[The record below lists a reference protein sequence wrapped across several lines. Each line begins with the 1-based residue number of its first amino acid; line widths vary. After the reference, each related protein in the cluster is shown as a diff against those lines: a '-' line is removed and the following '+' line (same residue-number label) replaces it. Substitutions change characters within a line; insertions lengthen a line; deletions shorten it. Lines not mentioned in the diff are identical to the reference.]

1 MENLAL
7 IALAESLRPAMSELI
22 IRRVIQHQPNGFMFQ
37 TRSVKLPSIKI
48 VADTQQP
55 TIYSS
60 ENRPPMESPGS
71 DFLMV
76 LRKHLTSAEVT
87 GFSKRL
93 SERIVEFN
101 FKTAVPSKELET
113 MSLIVELLPNAPNLI
128 LLDAERRVVSS
139 FLEITPQHGIGEY
152 DVYAYPSQG
161 DKLGLERILEG
172 DVPELAGL
180 TAESLVSK
188 VAGIGP
194 VFAREL
200 EAKQKKSGRSWAD
213 EIRTMLEQVRAP

>member
-7 IALAESLRPAMSELI
+7 IALAESLRPPMSELI
-22 IRRVIQHQPNGFMFQ
+22 IRRIIQHQPNGFMFQ

-55 TIYSS
+55 AIYSS

-87 GFSKRL
+87 GFGKRL

-101 FKTAVPSKELET
+101 FKTAVPSRELET
-113 MSLIVELLPNAPNLI
+113 MSLIVELLPNAPNII
-128 LLDAERRVVSS
+128 LLDAERRVISS
-139 FLEITPQHGIGEY
+139 FLPITPQHGIGEY
-152 DVYAYPSQG
+152 DAYAFPN
-161 DKLGLERILEG
+161 
-172 DVPELAGL
+172 AGN
-180 TAESLVSK
+180 K
-188 VAGIGP
+188 ID
-194 VFAREL
+194 L
-200 EAKQKKSGRSWAD
+200 EA
-213 EIRTMLEQVRAP
+213 LEEVES

>member
-1 MENLAL
+1 MENFAL
-7 IALAESLRPAMSELI
+7 IALEESLRPAMSELI
-22 IRRVIQHQPNGFMFQ
+22 IRRVIQHQPNGFIFQ

-48 VADTQQP
+48 VADTQRP
-55 TIYSS
+55 AIYAS

-93 SERIVEFN
+93 SERIVELT

-139 FLEITPQHGIGEY
+139 FLDITPQHGIGEY
-152 DVYAYPSQG
+152 DTYSYPAQG
-161 DKLGLERILEG
+161 DKLDLERILEE
-172 DVPELAGL
+172 DPPELNGL
-180 TAESLVSK
+180 TAESLISH

-200 EAKQKKSGRSWAD
+200 DVRRKKSGKRLVD
-213 EIRTMLEQVRAP
+213 EIRTMLE